1 MKKIIFLTICLFL
14 FSLVNI
20 NSQSLAGKKIFIN
33 PGHGGHDSN
42 DREIPLGNGIAYWE
56 SEGNLT
62 KGLYLKS
69 MLENLG
75 ATVIMSRVTN
85 TSADDYQPTSQIAA
99 MASASNADY
108 FHSIHS
114 NATGTSSRANYTLI
128 LFQGRTS
135 VPTYAG
141 SLTMANFMVDQI
153 NKVNRTVNKMV
164 AGDFDFYGSGQP
176 WLGVFIGLNMPG
188 TLSEGS
194 FHDYT
199 PETWRLKNDSYL
211 KHEAWAI
218 ARSFLQ
224 YFNGGTF
231 AQGIVA
237 GIVRDQLELVP
248 TSYSPLTNNER
259 YKPINNVNVK
269 LEPGNRTYTGD
280 SFNNGYFFF
289 DNVTPGNY
297 KVIVNITTMKPDTAN
312 VTVTANQSIFSDRF
326 LILNPILDPPQILS
340 YSPADSL
347 SEVSNV
353 SPVVVNFD
361 IRMNSIETQNAF
373 SITPSVEGT
382 FKWDIDFKQLT
393 FTPNRSYETGGRY
406 TVRIS
411 KTAKSFFGINPT
423 QDKIFRF
430 TTRSKLKI
438 LSLYPRVNE
447 TNVSTTV
454 MMRII
459 FDKGINP
466 TTLIQKISLTDS
478 LGNLIGITANPAKYT
493 IGIIEIDPNVPLKN
507 NSLYR
512 LTVREGIGDV
522 EYVTLKETS
531 TIEYKTEKLYTFIG
545 NILDGFEQDY
555 SWNSPLSSPNTTGV
569 NANVTRFDI
578 MSERKKGGERS
589 GRLEYSFTGSN
600 GNIELTK
607 PGTFNLGEASDA
619 AFGIWVFGDNSKNIL
634 EYKFIRQNSNEVK
647 VKVDTINWT
656 GWKLKKIILNEIPGS
671 GTIQF
676 KSINIVQAQS
686 GSTTGSIFFD
696 DLTSSIVS
704 NVKNNSAIPLAF
716 HLEQNYP
723 NPFNPTTVISYQ
735 LSRDSY
741 VSLKVYDILG
751 KEIATLVDEFK
762 PAGIYHSTFNI
773 QHLSLSSGIFFY
785 RMTAGSF
792 SDVKK
797 FVILK

>member
-114 NATGTSSRANYTLI
+114 NATGTSSKANYTLI

-280 SFNNGYFFF
+280 SFNN
-289 DNVTPGNY
+289 
-297 KVIVNITTMKPDTAN
+297 
-312 VTVTANQSIFSDRF
+312 
-326 LILNPILDPPQILS
+326 
-340 YSPADSL
+340 
-347 SEVSNV
+347 
-353 SPVVVNFD
+353 
-361 IRMNSIETQNAF
+361 
-373 SITPSVEGT
+373 
-382 FKWDIDFKQLT
+382 
-393 FTPNRSYETGGRY
+393 
-406 TVRIS
+406 
-411 KTAKSFFGINPT
+411 
-423 QDKIFRF
+423 
-430 TTRSKLKI
+430 
-438 LSLYPRVNE
+438 
-447 TNVSTTV
+447 
-454 MMRII
+454 
-459 FDKGINP
+459 
-466 TTLIQKISLTDS
+466 
-478 LGNLIGITANPAKYT
+478 
-493 IGIIEIDPNVPLKN
+493 
-507 NSLYR
+507 
-512 LTVREGIGDV
+512 
-522 EYVTLKETS
+522 
-531 TIEYKTEKLYTFIG
+531 
-545 NILDGFEQDY
+545 
-555 SWNSPLSSPNTTGV
+555 
-569 NANVTRFDI
+569 
-578 MSERKKGGERS
+578 
-589 GRLEYSFTGSN
+589 
-600 GNIELTK
+600 
-607 PGTFNLGEASDA
+607 
-619 AFGIWVFGDNSKNIL
+619 
-634 EYKFIRQNSNEVK
+634 
-647 VKVDTINWT
+647 
-656 GWKLKKIILNEIPGS
+656 
-671 GTIQF
+671 
-676 KSINIVQAQS
+676 
-686 GSTTGSIFFD
+686 
-696 DLTSSIVS
+696 
-704 NVKNNSAIPLAF
+704 
-716 HLEQNYP
+716 
-723 NPFNPTTVISYQ
+723 
-735 LSRDSY
+735 
-741 VSLKVYDILG
+741 
-751 KEIATLVDEFK
+751 
-762 PAGIYHSTFNI
+762 
-773 QHLSLSSGIFFY
+773 
-785 RMTAGSF
+785 
-792 SDVKK
+792 
-797 FVILK
+797 